1 MGQENPLINID
12 TSGLTEPAKL
22 LIKKISKG
30 CGILYEPIGIVRQAK
45 AEVEEKKI
53 QALGDIELSEIK
65 QRTVDRLIQ
74 EETIKQQNVE
84 NIIRL
89 ALPQL
94 EENSNPNKIDNDWL
108 HNFFEKS
115 KLISDEEMRTLW
127 AKILA
132 GEANKPQTFSK
143 RTVNLMGNLDK
154 NEANLFTNF
163 CSFAMFY
170 GKPKPLIYEYES
182 KVYEKK
188 GIYFDSIKILED
200 IGLITF
206 SETAG
211 FKLTNMP
218 KQMLIH
224 YFGIPINIELKDEQG
239 NDFKLGKVLF
249 TKMGEELTPIAG
261 AEYDKEFFEYILK
274 KWQEIGYCVSS
285 PLKIK
290 TT

>member
-132 GEANKPQTFSK
+132 GEANKPQTYSK
-143 RTVNLMGNLDK
+143 RTVHCIAEMDK
-154 NEANLFTNF
+154 NDAKMFSNL
-163 CSFAMFY
+163 CSFQVY
-170 GKPKPLIYEYES
+170 SGTSIPLIYDDTNEIYTKNGIDFSALKHLEY
-182 KVYEKK
+182 
-188 GIYFDSIKILED
+188 

-206 SETAG
+206 NELTSFIFKKQQKKIKAYYYDIAMIIEFSKEDNNDFNVGKIMFTKTGKELAQIAGGNKQEGFIEYLLTKWKDLG
-211 FKLTNMP
+211 FKASL
-218 KQMLIH
+218 L
-224 YFGIPINIELKDEQG
+224 
-239 NDFKLGKVLF
+239 
-249 TKMGEELTPIAG
+249 
-261 AEYDKEFFEYILK
+261 
-274 KWQEIGYCVSS
+274 
-285 PLKIK
+285 
-290 TT
+290 